1 MDNDDNEPALAL
13 SDVVHDEPLPDDQH
27 HHHLHTLAISSP
39 SRHHSPP
46 APSPFQ
52 HQPSSHAVRE
62 AQTLHDVGAVQEPEP
77 EDDEFSALSSPDT
90 VGSSLTIEQLERE
103 ISSLLHHQTSTG
115 TMSPPLHRLADG
127 HTAAHP
133 IDLSDGSPHDVH
145 DADDPHDPHPNLTE
159 ALAGVFGMNLSGLA
173 AVLQAAHAQAAENE
187 RAAEA
192 LAAADP
198 DHARR
203 RKEEE
208 HEKRTRNAPAFH
220 SLTASDVP
228 LLSHSS
234 SPTDG
239 SEYLYDDEGD
249 SEREDGLGG
258 AGARRRHHDSSSPVD
273 TLEGS
278 DPPSHPPEFTDTDI
292 NDILSHFTQ
301 FDQDPP
307 PEPDPTDPPASIL
320 PPSVPASAPLSGT
333 MAQVPPSSPPITS
346 SSPAAPVSTLTSAS
360 YESLVATHDLPQ
372 PVASTSTLPPPPSAP
387 LATGTATVPGAAT
400 TTTATT
406 TASAEMKDRNGKV
419 QQAHVCD
426 QCSKSFSR
434 RSDLCRHM
442 RIHTGERP
450 FVCPEVGCGKTFIQ
464 RSALHVHL
472 RVHTGEKPHFC
483 EYPECGKT
491 FGDSS
496 SLARHRRT
504 HTGKRPYQCEDPACD
519 KTFTRRTTLTA
530 HMKTHDPTW
539 EPDPNI
545 KYSFKA
551 KRPKLTDPAKDEQDL
566 EASVR
571 TLSALLSQGD
581 PNIMSA
587 HAPSG
592 DASLDE
598 RVAATLS
605 AELVAA
611 FAQHAQEAGANAHTM
626 HDLYDEAELED
637 EDELEPEDDPYSSG
651 PEPGP
656 QIGSGSGS
664 RAPSPLR
671 ADLSSSAQVQ
681 GSKPGLGGAS
691 GEVQVMI
698 VEGLDGEAF
707 SIPLRARKGKEPIG
721 AGASAVVTG
730 VKRKR

>member
-1 MDNDDNEPALAL
+1 MDHDDNGPLLAL
-13 SDVVHDEPLPDDQH
+13 SDVVHDEPLPDDHH

-39 SRHHSPP
+39 SRHPSPP

-52 HQPSSHAVRE
+52 HQPSAHAARK
-62 AQTLHDVGAVQEPEP
+62 AQLSQDMNARHQPENP
-77 EDDEFSALSSPDT
+77 S
-90 VGSSLTIEQLERE
+90 SSLTIEQLERE
-103 ISSLLHHQTSTG
+103 ISSLLHQNSVA
-115 TMSPPLHRLADG
+115 TMNSSLHRLGDG
-127 HTAAHP
+127 HTAAQP
-133 IDLSDGSPHDVH
+133 IDLSDGPHDSSDAH
-145 DADDPHDPHPNLTE
+145 DAHDAHDPHSNLTE
-159 ALAGVFGMNLSGLA
+159 ALAGMFGMNLSGFA
-173 AVLQAAHAQAAENE
+173 AVLQAAHAHAAAEDE

-192 LAAADP
+192 LAAAESDL
-198 DHARR
+198 ARQ
-203 RKEEE
+203 RKEDEYE
-208 HEKRTRNAPAFH
+208 TRTRNAPAFH

-239 SEYLYDDEGD
+239 SEYLYDDEGE

-258 AGARRRHHDSSSPVD
+258 PGRHHDSSSPVE
-273 TLEGS
+273 TLGS
-278 DPPSHPPEFTDTDI
+278 SPPSHPPEYSGTDLD
-292 NDILSHFTQ
+292 DILSHFTQ
-301 FDQDPP
+301 FDRDPS
-307 PEPDPTDPPASIL
+307 PECDPTPPADPHASIQ
-320 PPSVPASAPLSGT
+320 PPSVPA
-333 MAQVPPSSPPITS
+333 VPPPGANRRASPRSLHITSSPP
-346 SSPAAPVSTLTSAS
+346 AAPTLALSSTP
-360 YESLVATHDLPQ
+360 YEGTLATHEQLQ
-372 PVASTSTLPPPPSAP
+372 SVASTSTLLPTQPAPSAIVGGSG
-387 LATGTATVPGAAT
+387 LSAVAST
-400 TTTATT
+400 TTTAT
-406 TASAEMKDRNGKV
+406 AVAEMKDRSGKV
-419 QQAHVCD
+419 QQAHACD

-450 FVCPEVGCGKTFIQ
+450 WVCPEGGCGKTFIQ
-464 RSALHVHL
+464 RSALQVHL

-483 EYPECGKT
+483 EYPDCGKT

-504 HTGKRPYQCEDPACD
+504 HTGKRPYQCEDPGCD

-551 KRPKLTDPAKDEQDL
+551 KRPKLADPAKDEQDL

-587 HAPSG
+587 HVPSG
-592 DASLDE
+592 HSLEE
-598 RVAATLS
+598 RVAATLT
-605 AELVAA
+605 AELAA
-611 FAQHAQEAGANAHTM
+611 ALAQQAHEAGAHSHM
-626 HDLYDEAELED
+626 GLYDVPEGED
-637 EDELEPEDDPYSSG
+637 EDEEDEPYSSG
-651 PEPGP
+651 PERGP
-656 QIGSGSGS
+656 PQYRAGGGS

-671 ADLSSSAQVQ
+671 ASGARA
-681 GSKPGLGGAS
+681 PGDNAGPGGAS
-691 GEVQVMI
+691 GEIQVMI

-707 SIPLRARKGKEPIG
+707 SIPLRARKGKEPV
-721 AGASAVVTG
+721 GASTGAATVMTG

>member
-1 MDNDDNEPALAL
+1 MDHDDTEPALAL
-13 SDVVHDEPLPDDQH
+13 SDVVHDEPLPDDQHH

-52 HQPSSHAVRE
+52 HQPSSHVMRE
-62 AQTLHDVGAVQEPEP
+62 TRTLHDVGVAHEPEP
-77 EDDEFSALSSPDT
+77 EDDEFSALSPDT
-90 VGSSLTIEQLERE
+90 VGSSLTIELLERE
-103 ISSLLHHQTSTG
+103 ISSLLHHQNPTSTMG
-115 TMSPPLHRLADG
+115 PSLHRLADG

-145 DADDPHDPHPNLTE
+145 DAHDPNDPHPNLTE

-198 DHARR
+198 DLARR

-258 AGARRRHHDSSSPVD
+258 VGGRGRHHGSSSPVD

-307 PEPDPTDPPASIL
+307 PEPEPAPPVDHPACASASIQ
-320 PPSVPASAPLSGT
+320 PSSVPAGAPPSGT
-333 MAQVPPSSPPITS
+333 IAQVPPSSPPIES
-346 SSPAAPVSTLTSAS
+346 SSPAAPVATPTPTISAS
-360 YESLVATHDLPQ
+360 YESVVATTHEQQQQL
-372 PVASTSTLPPPPSAP
+372 VGLTSTLPQP
-387 LATGTATVPGAAT
+387 LPASLASEVPTARTTVEATATAAPP
-400 TTTATT
+400 
-406 TASAEMKDRNGKV
+406 EMKDRNGKV

-464 RSALHVHL
+464 
-472 RVHTGEKPHFC
+472 
-483 EYPECGKT
+483 
-491 FGDSS
+491 
-496 SLARHRRT
+496 
-504 HTGKRPYQCEDPACD
+504 
-519 KTFTRRTTLTA
+519 
-530 HMKTHDPTW
+530 
-539 EPDPNI
+539 
-545 KYSFKA
+545 
-551 KRPKLTDPAKDEQDL
+551 
-566 EASVR
+566 ASV
-571 TLSALLSQGD
+571 
-581 PNIMSA
+581 
-587 HAPSG
+587 
-592 DASLDE
+592 SLDLPVE
-598 RVAATLS
+598 S
-605 AELVAA
+605 A
-611 FAQHAQEAGANAHTM
+611 
-626 HDLYDEAELED
+626 
-637 EDELEPEDDPYSSG
+637 
-651 PEPGP
+651 
-656 QIGSGSGS
+656 
-664 RAPSPLR
+664 
-671 ADLSSSAQVQ
+671 
-681 GSKPGLGGAS
+681 
-691 GEVQVMI
+691 
-698 VEGLDGEAF
+698 
-707 SIPLRARKGKEPIG
+707 
-721 AGASAVVTG
+721 
-730 VKRKR
+730 

>member
-1 MDNDDNEPALAL
+1 MDHDDNEPALAL

-27 HHHLHTLAISSP
+27 HHHLHSLAISSP

-52 HQPSSHAVRE
+52 HQPSSQAMRE
-62 AQTLHDVGAVQEPEP
+62 ARALHDVAAAHEPEP

-103 ISSLLHHQTSTG
+103 ISSLLHHQNSSDTI
-115 TMSPPLHRLADG
+115 SPSLHRLSDG

-133 IDLSDGSPHDVH
+133 IDLSDGAPHNVHDHNPHDS
-145 DADDPHDPHPNLTE
+145 HPNLAE
-159 ALAGVFGMNLSGLA
+159 ALTGVFGMNLSGIA

-198 DHARR
+198 DLARL
-203 RKEEE
+203 RKEHE

-239 SEYLYDDEGD
+239 SEYLYDDDGD

-258 AGARRRHHDSSSPVD
+258 AGGRGRHHTSSSPVD

-307 PEPDPTDPPASIL
+307 PEPDPAPPLDPPASS
-320 PPSVPASAPLSGT
+320 PPSSVPAGTPPSGT
-333 MAQVPPSSPPITS
+333 VTQLPPSSPPIKS
-346 SSPAAPVSTLTSAS
+346 SSPAASVAAPTTSAS
-360 YESLVATHDLPQ
+360 YESLLSNHEQSQSQ
-372 PVASTSTLPPPPSAP
+372 PVASTSTLPLPPPASLAKGAP
-387 LATGTATVPGAAT
+387 TARTAAGS
-400 TTTATT
+400 TTTAA
-406 TASAEMKDRNGKV
+406 TAATEMKDRNGKV

-464 RSALHVHL
+464 ASALSCVPC
-472 RVHTGEKPHFC
+472 R
-483 EYPECGKT
+483 EC
-491 FGDSS
+491 
-496 SLARHRRT
+496 
-504 HTGKRPYQCEDPACD
+504 
-519 KTFTRRTTLTA
+519 
-530 HMKTHDPTW
+530 
-539 EPDPNI
+539 
-545 KYSFKA
+545 
-551 KRPKLTDPAKDEQDL
+551 
-566 EASVR
+566 
-571 TLSALLSQGD
+571 LS
-581 PNIMSA
+581 
-587 HAPSG
+587 
-592 DASLDE
+592 
-598 RVAATLS
+598 
-605 AELVAA
+605 
-611 FAQHAQEAGANAHTM
+611 
-626 HDLYDEAELED
+626 
-637 EDELEPEDDPYSSG
+637 
-651 PEPGP
+651 
-656 QIGSGSGS
+656 
-664 RAPSPLR
+664 
-671 ADLSSSAQVQ
+671 
-681 GSKPGLGGAS
+681 
-691 GEVQVMI
+691 
-698 VEGLDGEAF
+698 
-707 SIPLRARKGKEPIG
+707 
-721 AGASAVVTG
+721 
-730 VKRKR
+730 